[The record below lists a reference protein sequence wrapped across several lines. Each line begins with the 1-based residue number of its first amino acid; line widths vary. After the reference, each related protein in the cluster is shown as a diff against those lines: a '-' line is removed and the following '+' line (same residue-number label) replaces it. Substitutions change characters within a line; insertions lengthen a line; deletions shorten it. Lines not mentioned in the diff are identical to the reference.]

1 MNLLPDHGQ
10 MNPLILLIFTLTAA
24 VLMLET
30 VPTLRAGEPS
40 GSPPALAGWVARS
53 WQTEDGLPQ
62 DSVNAITQTR
72 DGFLWVGTSA
82 GLARFDGV
90 RFRTFGL
97 QDGLRSVRITALAED
112 CEGALWAGTSGGGVS
127 RWKNGRFTSFGVAEG
142 FPSGGEAIALAAER
156 DGPVWIGTARGLVR
170 WHDGAFTMVGEAQ
183 GLPHKQVRALLLDSR
198 GTLWVSLLADGLFR
212 GHNGQFT
219 REEGIGPEG
228 GNVYSLMEDRDGAIW
243 AGTNAVWKGSGGV
256 WKRFDSADGLPKT
269 VIQALAQSSD
279 GTLWIGA
286 RNGGLYRLTGER
298 FVRTADDGPLA
309 TQSVGAVM
317 TDREGSVWAGAVSGG
332 LHRLSPGVVQ
342 HWGADA
348 GLAPTAVT
356 SVVEDASGALFAGTA
371 NRGIFRFE
379 NGRFNALTDPV
390 SAKDSIIYCTTATSD
405 GGIWAGGEQ
414 CLFRF
419 QPGQPVKAYLDP
431 PVGGEAIRA
440 LCADGET
447 LWLGTYYSA
456 LLKCDAGGVHVV
468 APGGSFPGT
477 MTCIAR
483 EAADTLWIGT
493 SGGLHLW
500 NRGQVRTWTTRDGL
514 PTDNIRALHRDP
526 DGTLWIGTL
535 GGGLVRMKDG
545 RFVHITTRQG
555 LIDDVISQ
563 IVQDDFG
570 GLWLGCN
577 RGIMRLARSEL
588 DALAEGRLSELHP
601 AVFGRNEGMLK
612 EQCFGGTSPTAFK
625 THDGRL
631 FFPTMNGLAE
641 VDPRRLQNIAGL
653 APQVIIDEILVDQ
666 RRPAADAELVI
677 PPGKHRFEVRF
688 TAPVL
693 RGGEWLRFRHRLEGF
708 DRDWSTAGRNRLASY
723 DGLPPGRY
731 VFHVAAADGK
741 GNWHEPGAA
750 LEFCVLPFFWQTLW
764 FRGGGLLLLA
774 GASGTAAWWHLRRK
788 HRRQLDELQH
798 EHKLQAELAHAN
810 RVSTAGQLTAALAH
824 ELNQPLG
831 IILSNAQ
838 AAQRMLQQEPPDLVE
853 LREILSDIVDEDRRA
868 GEVIKRL
875 RALLKRGETRL
886 VPVSANEI
894 IEDVLRLIR
903 SELINRGVSVQTGLA
918 AGLSEIEGDQVQLQQ
933 VLLNIIINACD
944 AMAGNL
950 PADRIIR
957 ISTIQ
962 QERMIRISIQDQG
975 CGLPDGDA
983 TRIFQ
988 PFVTTKSQG
997 MGMGLSICQS
1007 IIAAHHGRLLAEPH
1021 PEKGT
1026 TFHLEL
1032 PVTPPPSL

>member
-1 MNLLPDHGQ
+1 MNLPV
-10 MNPLILLIFTLTAA
+10 ILLTLTASL
-24 VLMLET
+24 LMLET
-30 VPTLRAGEPS
+30 VPALDAVGPLPAPA
-40 GSPPALAGWVARS
+40 PPTGWVTRS

-62 DSVNAITQTR
+62 DSVNAIVQTR
-72 DGFLWVGTSA
+72 DGFLWVGTGA

-90 RFRTFGL
+90 RFRKFGL
-97 QDGLRSVRITALAED
+97 QDGLHSVWITALAED
-112 CEGALWAGTSGGGVS
+112 WEGALWAGTSGGGVS

-142 FPSGGEAIALAAER
+142 FPSGGDVIALAAER
-156 DGPVWIGTARGLVR
+156 NGPVWIGTARGLVR

-183 GLPHKQVRALLLDSR
+183 GLPQKQVRALLQDSR
-198 GTLWVSLLADGLFR
+198 GTLWVSVLTDGLFR
-212 GHNGQFT
+212 GNHGQFT
-219 REEGIGPEG
+219 REEGMGPEG

-243 AGTNAVWKGSGGV
+243 AGTNSVWKRSGGV

-269 VIQALAQSSD
+269 VIQALAQNSD
-279 GTLWIGA
+279 GTLWVGA
-286 RNGGLYRLTGER
+286 RNGGLYCLTGER
-298 FVRTADDGPLA
+298 FVRTANDGPLA

-332 LHRLSPGVVQ
+332 LHRLSPRVLQ
-342 HWGADA
+342 YWSADA

-379 NGRFNALTDPV
+379 NGRFNALTEPV

-405 GGIWAGGEQ
+405 GVIWAAGEQ

-419 QPGQPVKAYLDP
+419 QLGQPVKAYLDP
-431 PVGGEAIRA
+431 PVRGEAIRA

-447 LWLGTYYSA
+447 LWLGTYGSA
-456 LLKCDAGGVHVV
+456 LLKCDAGGVQVV
-468 APGGSFPGT
+468 APAGSFPGG
-477 MTCIAR
+477 ISSLVR
-483 EAADTLWIGT
+483 EAADTLWVGT
-493 SGGLHLW
+493 TAGLHRW
-500 NRGQVRTWTTRDGL
+500 ERGKLRTWTTRDGL
-514 PTDNIRALHRDP
+514 LTGNIRALHRDP

-535 GGGLVRMKDG
+535 GGGLARMKDG

-563 IVQDDFG
+563 IVPDDFG

-577 RGIMRLARSEL
+577 RGIMRLEQRELDELADGKRSEVQ
-588 DALAEGRLSELHP
+588 P
-601 AVFGRNEGMLK
+601 VVFGRNEGMLK

-625 THDGRL
+625 TRDGRL

-641 VDPRRLQNIAGL
+641 IDPRGLQNIAAL
-653 APQVIIDEILVDQ
+653 TPQAIIDEILVDQ
-666 RRPAADAELVI
+666 HAPSIDAELVI
-677 PPGKHRFEVRF
+677 PPGKHRFEVSF

-693 RGGEWLRFRHRLEGF
+693 RGGEWVRFRHRLEGF
-708 DRDWSTAGRNRLASY
+708 DRNWSTAGRNRLASY

-750 LEFCVLPFFWQTLW
+750 LEFQVQPFLWQTLW
-764 FRGGGLLLLA
+764 FRSGGLLLLA
-774 GASGTAAWWHLRRK
+774 SASGTAAWWHLRRK
-788 HRRQLDELQH
+788 HRRQLEELQH

-886 VPVSANEI
+886 VPVSLNDI

-918 AGLSEIEGDQVQLQQ
+918 AGLPDIEGDQVQLQQ

-957 ISTIQ
+957 ISTSQ
-962 QERMIRISIQDQG
+962 QERVIRVSIQDQG
-975 CGLPDGDA
+975 CGLPDGEA
-983 TRIFQ
+983 SRIFQ

-1007 IIAAHHGRLLAEPH
+1007 IIAAHHGRLWAEPH

-1032 PVTPPPSL
+1032 SVTPPPSL